1 MTIVDVFLV
10 AVFIM
15 SLPFIFFIVAALW
28 MMIMSLP
35 VFILGKVSMWREER
49 KRLKNDR
56 DSR

>member
-49 KRLKNDR
+49 KRLKND
-56 DSR
+56 

>member
-1 MTIVDVFLV
+1 MTIVYIFLG

-28 MMIMSLP
+28 MAIMSLP

-49 KRLKNDR
+49 KRLKND
-56 DSR
+56 